1 MTKNEISCVIYV
13 DHNQLCK
20 AEKNSGVV
28 LCLYKVEINAL
39 ITVVNRVSKS
49 HVYRYIWVGVYIN
62 VVYKC
67 LSGTCCLVVHYLT
80 VVGEGGVGGCRPH
93 CVMSRR
99 VYIHSFPVSG
109 RRQLV
114 LGVWKKLGILYQRA
128 CNGSIY
134 HYTLISITKH
144 VLKQ

>member
-39 ITVVNRVSKS
+39 ITVVKFNHQLACQSPTC
-49 HVYRYIWVGVYIN
+49 IGVYIN

-67 LSGTCCLVVHYLT
+67 LSGTRCLVVHYLT

-114 LGVWKKLGILYQRA
+114 LGV
-128 CNGSIY
+128 
-134 HYTLISITKH
+134 
-144 VLKQ
+144 